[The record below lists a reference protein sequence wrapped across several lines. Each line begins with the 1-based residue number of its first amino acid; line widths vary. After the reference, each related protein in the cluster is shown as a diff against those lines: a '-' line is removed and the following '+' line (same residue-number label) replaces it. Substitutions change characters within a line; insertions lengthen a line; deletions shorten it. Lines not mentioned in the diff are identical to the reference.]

1 MLTQSS
7 MDIQVNQGRNVMF
20 YLAKYMS
27 KVDSK
32 VIVEHNM
39 QNTKDHLRARVI
51 GAAKA
56 AYFLCGWSKHRNSRR
71 VILSTLA
78 WKVMTLEDYFEQI
91 LHSYPAYLPSYFT
104 IRI

>member
-27 KVDSK
+27 KVDSE
-32 VIVEHNM
+32 VIVEYNM

-51 GAAKA
+51 CAAEA

-71 VILSTLA
+71 VIFINTS
-78 WKVMTLEDYFEQI
+78 LEVHDVRR
-91 LHSYPAYLPSYFT
+91 LL
-104 IRI
+104 